1 MAVGGVTPGNA
12 VNFYRLGYKGVAAGS
27 NLVPKHAKRS
37 DLKKIKRN
45 SAKYVECPKYEQ
57 SSKRYDMAGSAGAV
71 T

>member
-1 MAVGGVTPGNA
+1 MAVGGVTPENA

-37 DLKKIKRN
+37 DLKRSEKQRE
-45 SAKYVECPKYEQ
+45 SMWRCPKYEQ